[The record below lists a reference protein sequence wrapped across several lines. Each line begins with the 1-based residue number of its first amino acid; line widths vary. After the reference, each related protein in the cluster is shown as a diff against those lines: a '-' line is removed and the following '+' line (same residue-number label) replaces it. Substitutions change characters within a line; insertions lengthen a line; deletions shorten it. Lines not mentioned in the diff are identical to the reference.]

1 MEGRLIAAMKDM
13 KTSITTK
20 IDGLD
25 KSLRDHVQ
33 EEIKKSEKKTDK
45 RIDDCWDLNQ
55 ASFEKMDARILALEQ
70 LSAAAETEAAHHR
83 LALTQA
89 LKKPD
94 VLFVGGLSPDTT
106 LDELKTLAT
115 NVLDGTGKKFE
126 KCELLS
132 KAGQPLGQAL
142 IHFVK
147 SDGAKAFRDQFRAKG
162 PHNNKQQKP
171 IFVRDDQDQKVR
183 DMWRPLIN
191 VERPLKTYIYQ
202 QHKKEKKVTRGG
214 ATKDILHVDGNP
226 VVRLNGHRQ
235 LEWLDLDLKAAL
247 KDSDFGPA
255 DMELDG
261 SAEAAK

>member
-1 MEGRLIAAMKDM
+1 MKDM

-55 ASFEKMDARILALEQ
+55 ASFEKMDSRILALEQ

-89 LKKPD
+89 LKKPN
-94 VLFVGGLSPDTT
+94 VLFVGGFSPDTT

-132 KAGQPLGQAL
+132 KAGESLGQAL

-147 SDGAKAFRDQFRAKG
+147 SDAAKTFRDQFRAKG
-162 PHNNKQQKP
+162 PHNNKQNKP
-171 IFVRDDQDQKVR
+171 IIVRDDQDQKVR
-183 DMWRPLIN
+183 EMWRPLVDI
-191 VERPLKTYIYQ
+191 ERPLKKYIYQ
-202 QHKKEKKVTRGG
+202 QHKQEQKVTRGG

-247 KDSDFGPA
+247 KDSDFGPV

-261 SAEAAK
+261 PAEAAK